1 MAVPARLGWA
11 VVTGLF
17 GQALRSWTTELASRW
32 RGVCATEICPRE
44 QRTLY
49 HRGRGQRR
57 LKGFP
62 PVVHYCAA
70 MTVAVLANPTAA
82 KGRAAALVPGLVARL
97 RAAGVD
103 VVLVPGG
110 SRAEA
115 LEAAAG
121 AVRDGVD
128 ALVAVGGDGTVHLA
142 LQAVA
147 GTGVPLGIVASGTG
161 NDFAVRLGVPLEPG
175 AAVDAI
181 VAGATRAVDLA
192 RVDGEGGSVWFG
204 AVLAAGFDAIV
215 NEAANRLRFPRGP
228 LRYTVAIVAELVKL
242 APRHYVMTLDGVRS
256 EFDSVLVA
264 VGNTA
269 SYGGGYLIT
278 PAADPTDGLLDVVVA
293 QPLGRV
299 TFMRIRPRVRDGS
312 HVEHPLVDSYRAR
325 VVTLDSPGITAYA
338 DGERLLPLPIT
349 VTCVPGALRV
359 LG

>member
-1 MAVPARLGWA
+1 
-11 VVTGLF
+11 
-17 GQALRSWTTELASRW
+17 
-32 RGVCATEICPRE
+32 
-44 QRTLY
+44 
-49 HRGRGQRR
+49 
-57 LKGFP
+57 
-62 PVVHYCAA
+62 
-70 MTVAVLANPTAA
+70 MTIAILANPTAA
-82 KGRAAALVPGLVARL
+82 KGRAAGLATAVVARL
-97 RAAGVD
+97 RAAGLEVTP
-103 VVLVPGG
+103 LRAG

-115 LEAAAG
+115 LEVAAG
-121 AVRDGVD
+121 AVRDGVG
-128 ALVAVGGDGTVHLA
+128 ALVAVGGDGTVHVA

-147 GTGVPLGIVASGTG
+147 GTGVPLGIVAAGTG
-161 NDFAVRLGVPLEPG
+161 NDFAARLGVPLDAA

-181 VAGATRAVDLA
+181 VAGATRVVDLA

-215 NEAANRLRFPRGP
+215 NEAANRMRFPRGP
-228 LRYTVAIVAELVKL
+228 MRYTVAIVTELVRL

-312 HVEHPLVDSYRAR
+312 HVEHPLVDSHRAR

-338 DGERLLPLPIT
+338 DGERLMPLPIT
-349 VTCVPGALRV
+349 VTCVPGALTV